1 MKAGPRSTCRQ
12 IGLATG
18 YGGQGPTKSLQPHP
32 FCAKIRVR
40 PNHRANL
47 TWRVSQMS
55 PEEATL
61 VADMRGR
68 ILANVQR
75 NLPPETGITAEELQ
89 KVLALT
95 RADQRAAQLK

>member
-1 MKAGPRSTCRQ
+1 
-12 IGLATG
+12 
-18 YGGQGPTKSLQPHP
+18 
-32 FCAKIRVR
+32 
-40 PNHRANL
+40 
-47 TWRVSQMS
+47 MS

-95 RADQRAAQLK
+95 RADQRAAQLKSKASGVSAPSGPPPSVDALKALFAKPAPPAAT